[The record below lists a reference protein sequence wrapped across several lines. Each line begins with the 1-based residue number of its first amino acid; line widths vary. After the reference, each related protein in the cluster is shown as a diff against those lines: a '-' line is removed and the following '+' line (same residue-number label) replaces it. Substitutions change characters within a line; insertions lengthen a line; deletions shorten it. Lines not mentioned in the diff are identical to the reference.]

1 MPPPHGPLEIELIEL
16 FESAKKA
23 GDDAFG
29 DDIASDGPE
38 VERCVDALK
47 LLGKFPVTF
56 EILASTQVGK
66 RLRTLTKHPIAKI
79 QNMASDLLDR
89 WKKLVVDESSK
100 RKAQV
105 GSTENGV
112 KAGKPSS
119 AAKSAKPS
127 TATKADKPSTAGKAD
142 KPSSAGAVK
151 NEIKGQPLNGKTEKT
166 VKKEKE
172 PSFSK
177 KPATSRPSRGSPP
190 KCNDPLRDKV
200 RELLAEA
207 LEKVAGEAGDHH
219 KDEVNSCDPLHVAVS
234 VESAMY
240 AKLGK
245 SNGAEKFKYRSIMFN
260 IKDPKNPDL
269 RRRVLLGEV
278 KPERLITM
286 TPEEMASDERQQEIK
301 QIKEKALFDS
311 ERGGPAKATTDQ
323 FKCGRCGQRKCT
335 YYQMQ
340 TRSADE
346 PMTTYVTCVNC
357 DNHWK
362 FC

>member
-1 MPPPHGPLEIELIEL
+1 MPTFGPLEIEVIEL

-38 VERCVDALK
+38 VERCVDAIK
-47 LLGKFPVTF
+47 LLENFPITF

-66 RLRTLTKHPIAKI
+66 RLRSLTKHPIKKI
-79 QNMASDLLDR
+79 QNMACDLLES
-89 WKKLVVDESSK
+89 WKKLVQDESNK
-100 RKAQV
+100 RRAQV
-105 GSTENGV
+105 ASTENGT
-112 KAGKPSS
+112 KAGKSS
-119 AAKSAKPS
+119 NASKAAKPLNSAKVDKPS
-127 TATKADKPSTAGKAD
+127 NATKADKPSN
-142 KPSSAGAVK
+142 AGAVK
-151 NEIKGQPLNGKTEKT
+151 IEMKGRQLNAKTEKIA
-166 VKKEKE
+166 KERE
-172 PSFSK
+172 PSPAK
-177 KPATSRPSRGSPP
+177 KPSQGVPRHGSLA

-200 RELLAEA
+200 RVLLAEA
-207 LEKVAGEAGDHH
+207 LEKVGGEVDDHF
-219 KDEVNSCDPLHVAVS
+219 KDEVNACDPLHVAVS

-245 SNGAEKFKYRSIMFN
+245 SNGAEKSKYRSIIFN
-260 IKDPKNPDL
+260 LKDPKNPDF
-269 RRRVLLGEV
+269 RRKVLLGQV
-278 KPERLITM
+278 KPEMVITM
-286 TPEEMASDERQQEIK
+286 TPEDMASDERKQEIE
-301 QIKEKALFDS
+301 QIKQKALFES

-323 FKCGRCGQRKCT
+323 FKCGRCGERKCT